1 MSRRWPL
8 HPPPSPHESLS
19 SWLERQASCYGYR
32 SEDVLR
38 YDLGFPALSSEQLDI
53 NPPPLFL
60 ERLAERSGFSVERLR
75 ALTIQGWVPQLI
87 DSLKPDAA
95 SYPKYVR
102 EYALLYPTEFREYQ
116 AFQDWVPWVSAHRM
130 GGKAACRFCLRE
142 DPEPYRRLSW
152 QMAWMSSC
160 PVHGVLLEEIVVVA
174 GQVLSEAV
182 DEPIPTPSEILT
194 LDRFT
199 RQAIEGGKVA
209 LPHDPVPGGTWLR
222 VLRTVLDE
230 LTLPAAPLKQYRPAI
245 ATIWGTLGLG
255 VRQGM
260 RRAAIPFE
268 RLDPERQ
275 FLLMRVAGVAVERLM
290 KGQFKQVGKDAFLFR
305 ASPGDHEK
313 QSAPSPPLLP
323 EQTSV
328 PPSGEGS
335 SYEQAWRKAHTAMK
349 NLEVIMRQDV
359 QTARQMRHILLGP
372 HPTPKR
378 IEEIDRLFREQGYV
392 LPDDVI

>member
-1 MSRRWPL
+1 MSQRWPL

-32 SEDVLR
+32 SQDLLS

-53 NPPPLFL
+53 NPPRLFL
-60 ERLAERSGFSVERLR
+60 ERLAKRSGLSIERLR

-87 DSLKPDAA
+87 DSLKPDAG
-95 SYPKYVR
+95 SYPRYVR
-102 EYALLYPTEFREYQ
+102 EYSLLYPTEFRQYQ
-116 AFQDWVPWVSAHRM
+116 EFQDWVPWISAHRV
-130 GGKAACRFCLRE
+130 GGRAACRFCLRE

-160 PVHGVLLEEIVVVA
+160 PVHGILLEEIVVEA
-174 GQVLSEAV
+174 GQVLSEVV
-182 DEPIPTPSEILT
+182 DEPVPAPLEILT
-194 LDRFT
+194 LDCFT
-199 RQAIEGGKVA
+199 RQAIEEGMVS
-209 LPHDPVPGGTWLR
+209 LPHDHVSGGIWLR
-222 VLRTVLDE
+222 MLRTVLDE
-230 LTLPAAPLKQYRPAI
+230 LALPAAPLKQYRSAL

-260 RRAAIPFE
+260 RSAAIPFE

-275 FLLMRVAGVAVERLM
+275 FLLMRVAGVAVELLM
-290 KGQFKQVGKDAFLFR
+290 KGQFKKVGKDAFLFR

-313 QSAPSPPLLP
+313 QPVPSPPLLP
-323 EQTSV
+323 EQMSV

-335 SYEQAWRKAHTAMK
+335 SYEQAWGKAHMVME
-349 NLEVIMRQDV
+349 NLEVTMRQDL
-359 QTARQMRHILLGP
+359 QTAIQMRQILLGS

-378 IEEIDRLFREQGYV
+378 IEEIDRLFRGQGYL